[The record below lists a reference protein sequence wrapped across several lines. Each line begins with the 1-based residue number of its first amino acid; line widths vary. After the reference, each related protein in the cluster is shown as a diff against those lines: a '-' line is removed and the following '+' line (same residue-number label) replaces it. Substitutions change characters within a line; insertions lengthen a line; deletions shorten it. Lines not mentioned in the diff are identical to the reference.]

1 MLPLVTIRSTTKK
14 CIRINEEEDKMSLK
28 NILKKAVYSSS
39 LLEKCYHRL
48 ARIRSGGGG
57 TPLLTMDMEDTP
69 VM

>member
-39 LLEKCYHRL
+39 LLDNVYHRL
-48 ARIRSGGGG
+48 ARIRSGGG